1 MKQRIIAALITL
13 ASMNATAAMNT
24 NQALGFGAIVY
35 IHENCVTFSTDGEVM
50 ARALLDGNGF
60 SSIDDAFA
68 SDDTVGV
75 GFMTA
80 AEQGCQHTQNV
91 LRESGIFNI
100 FF

>member
-1 MKQRIIAALITL
+1 MTL
-13 ASMNATAAMNT
+13 ASMSATAAMNT

-35 IHENCVTFSTDGEVM
+35 IHENCVTFSSDGEVM
-50 ARALLDGNGF
+50 LRALLDGNGF

-68 SDDTVGV
+68 SNDTVGV

-80 AEQGCQHTQNV
+80 AEQGCQHTQNL

>member
-1 MKQRIIAALITL
+1 MAL
-13 ASMNATAAMNT
+13 ASTNATSAMNT

-35 IHENCVTFSTDGEVM
+35 IHENCVTFSSDGEVM
-50 ARALLDGNGF
+50 LRALLDGNGF

-68 SDDTVGV
+68 TDDTVGV

-80 AEQGCQHTQNV
+80 AEQGCHHTQNL
-91 LRESGIFNI
+91 LRESGFFNI

>member
-1 MKQRIIAALITL
+1 MTL
-13 ASMNATAAMNT
+13 ASMSATAAMNT

-35 IHENCVTFSTDGEVM
+35 IHENCVTFSSDGEVM
-50 ARALLDGNGF
+50 LRALLDGNGF

-68 SDDTVGV
+68 SNDTVGV

>member
-1 MKQRIIAALITL
+1 MKQLIIAALMAL
-13 ASMNATAAMNT
+13 ASTNATSAMNT

-35 IHENCVTFSTDGEVM
+35 IHENCVTFSTDGEAIVKI
-50 ARALLDGNGF
+50 LLDGNGF

-68 SDDTVGV
+68 TDDTVGV

-80 AEQGCQHTQNV
+80 AEQGCQHTQNL